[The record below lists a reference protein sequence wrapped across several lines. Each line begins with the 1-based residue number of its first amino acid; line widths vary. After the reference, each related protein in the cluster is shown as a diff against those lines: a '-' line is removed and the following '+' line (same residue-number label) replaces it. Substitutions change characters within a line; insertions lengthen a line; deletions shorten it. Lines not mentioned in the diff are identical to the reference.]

1 MYWILMSH
9 VDGRLRS
16 PSACAPCDFSQVCF
30 LLCKMGFLEVPH
42 GSYKAQTRQCTRP
55 TSGAQGHP
63 PHKEMR
69 RLSHVGTCL
78 LSLLGQLLF
87 FSPVGSLPWVSRL
100 HISSQPAPIKL
111 NCQINLSGEG
121 PCVCLLA
128 YLLGWEVRKINK
140 TDLKELY
147 KMGPGSRSFSMQ

>member
-1 MYWILMSH
+1 MSLKATH
-9 VDGRLRS
+9 
-16 PSACAPCDFSQVCF
+16 F
-30 LLCKMGFLEVPH
+30 L
-42 GSYKAQTRQCTRP
+42 
-55 TSGAQGHP
+55 
-63 PHKEMR
+63 
-69 RLSHVGTCL
+69 
-78 LSLLGQLLF
+78 
-87 FSPVGSLPWVSRL
+87 
-100 HISSQPAPIKL
+100 QPAPIKL